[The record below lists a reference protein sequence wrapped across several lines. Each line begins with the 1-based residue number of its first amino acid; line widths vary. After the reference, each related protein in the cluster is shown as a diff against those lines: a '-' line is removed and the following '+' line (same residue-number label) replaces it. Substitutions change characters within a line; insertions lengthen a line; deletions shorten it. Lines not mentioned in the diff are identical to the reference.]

1 MKKILFRK
9 LLLDCSIFFLITL
22 ISASLMI
29 WVFQAVNF
37 LDILIEDGRDYWV
50 YFSYTLL
57 NLPKTIS
64 KLLPFA
70 FFFSFFYVISKY
82 ELNNEL
88 MIFWNFGVKKF
99 ELVNFLVKASIILL
113 FIQIIFTALIVP
125 KSQDMARSYLRT
137 SNFNFFENFMKT
149 GKFNDNI
156 KGVTIYSEKKDE
168 DGFYYNI
175 YLKNNTN
182 SDNIQITYANKGI
195 FKKFKNANVL
205 RLIDG
210 HTISKINNE
219 FTNLSF
225 SQSDVNLSDTKSNTI
240 LVRKT
245 QEISTYNIIKC
256 LSILKDFKLINFN
269 NINLDEKNCDLTN
282 VNNLIKEIY
291 KRLLIPFYI
300 PVLMLVTLL
309 LITKSKE
316 STNFLYKRI
325 YIFFTGFLVIVFSET
340 TLRMIE
346 DQINQNIKIFV
357 IPFILILI
365 LYLIFFKSFQF
376 STSNI
381 KK

>member
-1 MKKILFRK
+1 MQTR
-9 LLLDCSIFFLITL
+9 
-22 ISASLMI
+22 
-29 WVFQAVNF
+29 
-37 LDILIEDGRDYWV
+37 Y
-50 YFSYTLL
+50 
-57 NLPKTIS
+57 
-64 KLLPFA
+64 
-70 FFFSFFYVISKY
+70 
-82 ELNNEL
+82 
-88 MIFWNFGVKKF
+88 
-99 ELVNFLVKASIILL
+99 
-113 FIQIIFTALIVP
+113 
-125 KSQDMARSYLRT
+125 
-137 SNFNFFENFMKT
+137 
-149 GKFNDNI
+149 
-156 KGVTIYSEKKDE
+156 
-168 DGFYYNI
+168 
-175 YLKNNTN
+175 
-182 SDNIQITYANKGI
+182 

-282 VNNLIKEIY
+282 INNLIQEIY

-365 LYLIFFKSFQF
+365 LYLIFYKSFQF